1 MDYYSTLGLR
11 RGASDNEIKKAYRSL
26 AMKHH
31 PDRGGDEKKFKEL
44 SAAYEAL
51 SNPEK
56 KKIIDMGGDPN
67 AQPGMGGSHQRGPFE
82 FHFNTGNFED
92 LFQGFGFQGGG
103 FGHAPRR
110 NRTVSINVEISLEEV
125 LTGKDITAEVNLPN
139 GNSKVINVHIPPG
152 IQDRQQIRYSG
163 MGDSAIPHMPP
174 GDLIVNIYVRK
185 HHKFAREQDDIY
197 YHHNVGLWN
206 ALLGDAIK
214 INTLDNRTIDV
225 TIPKGIQP
233 ETMLSCR
240 GEGLPN
246 VQSGRRGNL
255 YIKFKIEL
263 PKTLTDEQAEIIKTW
278 K

>member
-1 MDYYSTLGLR
+1 MDYYNTLGLK
-11 RGASDNEIKKAYRSL
+11 RGASEDEIKKAYRSL

-31 PDRGGDEKKFKEL
+31 PDRGGDEKKFKEV

-51 SNPEK
+51 SDPEK
-56 KKIIDMGGDPN
+56 KRIIDMGGDPN
-67 AQPGMGGSHQRGPFE
+67 SQGMGGGFHQRGPFE

-92 LFQGFGFQGGG
+92 IFQGFGFPGG
-103 FGHAPRR
+103 FGQSPRR

-139 GNSKVINVHIPPG
+139 GNGKVINVHIPPG

-163 MGDSAIPHMPP
+163 MGDSSIPHMPP

-185 HHKFAREQDDIY
+185 HHKFTRDQDDIY
-197 YHHNVGLWN
+197 YHHNVGLWD
-206 ALLGDAIK
+206 ALLGGTIK

-263 PKTLTDEQAEIIKTW
+263 PKTLTDEQAEIIKQW

>member
-11 RGASDNEIKKAYRSL
+11 RGASDDEIKKAYRSL

-31 PDRGGDEKKFKEL
+31 PDRGGDEIKFKEI

-51 SNPEK
+51 SDPEK

-67 AQPGMGGSHQRGPFE
+67 AHPGMGGFHHQRGPFE

-92 LFQGFGFQGGG
+92 IFGNFGFSP
-103 FGHAPRR
+103 FGQTPRR

-139 GNSKVINVHIPPG
+139 GNGKVINVHIPPG

-163 MGDSAIPHMPP
+163 MGDSSIAHMPP
-174 GDLIVNIYVRK
+174 GDLIVNIFVRN
-185 HHKFAREQDDIY
+185 HPKFTREHDDIF
-197 YHHNVGLWN
+197 YHHTVNLWD
-206 ALLGDAIK
+206 ALLGGTIK

-255 YIKFKIEL
+255 YIRFKIEL
-263 PKTLTDEQAEIIKTW
+263 PKTLTDDQIETIKRW
-278 K
+278 Q

>member
-1 MDYYSTLGLR
+1 MDYYSTLGLK
-11 RGASDNEIKKAYRSL
+11 RGANDDEIKKAYRSL
-26 AMKHH
+26 AMKYH
-31 PDRGGDEKKFKEL
+31 PDRGGDEKKFKEI

-51 SNPEK
+51 SDPEK

-67 AQPGMGGSHQRGPFE
+67 AQPGMGGFHHRSPFE

-92 LFQGFGFQGGG
+92 IFQGFGFPGG
-103 FGHAPRR
+103 FGQSPRR

-139 GNSKVINVHIPPG
+139 GNNKVINVHIPSG
-152 IQDRQQIRYSG
+152 IGDRQQIRYQG
-163 MGDSAIPHMPP
+163 MGDTSIPHMPA
-174 GDLIVNIYVRK
+174 GDLIVNIFIKR
-185 HHKFAREQDDIY
+185 HPRFSREQDDLYFNHTI
-197 YHHNVGLWN
+197 NLWD
-206 ALLGDAIK
+206 ALLGGNIK
-214 INTLDNRTIDV
+214 VTTLDNRTIDV

-246 VQSGRRGNL
+246 VQTNRRGNL
-255 YIKFKIEL
+255 YIRFRIEL
-263 PKTLTDEQAEIIKTW
+263 PKTLTDDQIETIKKW

>member
-1 MDYYSTLGLR
+1 MDYYAKLGLK
-11 RGASDNEIKKAYRSL
+11 RGASDADIKKAYRTM

-31 PDRGGDEKKFKEL
+31 PDRGGDEKQFKEI

-51 SNPEK
+51 SDPEK

-67 AQPGMGGSHQRGPFE
+67 AQPGMGGGHYQRGPFE
-82 FHFNTGNFED
+82 FHFGSGNFED
-92 LFQGFGFQGGG
+92 IFGGFGFSPFGGG
-103 FGHAPRR
+103 GPRR

-125 LTGKDITAEVNLPN
+125 LSGKDITAEVNLPN
-139 GNSKVINVHIPPG
+139 GNGKVINVHIPPG

-163 MGDSAIPHMPP
+163 MGDSSIPHMPP

-185 HHKFAREQDDIY
+185 HSRFTRENDDIFY
-197 YHHNVGLWN
+197 QHTVPLWD
-206 ALLGDAIK
+206 ALLGGSIK
-214 INTLDNRTIDV
+214 VNTLDQRTIDV

-246 VQSGRRGNL
+246 IQHGKRGNL

-263 PKTLTDEQAEIIKTW
+263 PKNLTNEQIEIIKQW